1 MKLTVLTAIAGIA
14 IAAAVSSPAIDEPET
29 FVYSVPLKS
38 YQGQSSMEFWS
49 ELANEANFMQEQIE
63 LGRTIEQCKEDC
75 NTAKEEN
82 RDFNRGRCRQ
92 NCENMDPNDRSG
104 SCRDCYSNYGEGNRR
119 DRCLESCDAGNARRC
134 EDASN
139 CDECRSY
146 CRSGE
151 RSSCYR
157 DVDPRDRCERD
168 SDRRPGQRCGGQR
181 EPRCRG
187 SNREVVCCPN
197 DPRNGRSYSYRCL
210 NRGQSCPRYALEGA
224 DQLDFLMDHS

>member
-1 MKLTVLTAIAGIA
+1 MTRLTYNSLHLITH
-14 IAAAVSSPAIDEPET
+14 
-29 FVYSVPLKS
+29 
-38 YQGQSSMEFWS
+38 Q
-49 ELANEANFMQEQIE
+49 NEANFMQEQIK
-63 LGRTIEQCKEDC
+63 LGRTIEQCKDDC

-82 RDFNRGRCRQ
+82 KDFNRGRCRQ

-119 DRCLESCDAGNARRC
+119 DRCLESCDAGNSRRC
-134 EDASN
+134 EDASS
-139 CDECRSY
+139 CDQCRSY

-157 DVDPRDRCERD
+157 DVDPRDRCDRNP
-168 SDRRPGQRCGGQR
+168 DRRPGQGCGGQR

-197 DPRNGRSYSYRCL
+197 DPRDGRSYSYQCL
-210 NRGQSCPRYALEGA
+210 KRGQSCPRYALEGA
-224 DQLDFLMDHS
+224 HQLDFLMDHS